1 MRTCLY
7 IVVDDDERFKALA
20 HPARRALLRLVRD
33 EARPVGELAEA
44 LSVSQPATSQHLAV
58 LRDAGLVTV
67 ERQGRSRLYQA
78 DMATLSELR
87 AYFDDFW
94 STSVDR
100 LQAFAEQAA
109 ARREHA
115 S

>member
-1 MRTCLY
+1 MSL
-7 IVVDDDERFKALA
+7 VVDDERFRALS

-33 EARPVGELAEA
+33 DARPVGELAEA
-44 LSVSQPATSQHLAV
+44 LEVSQPATSQHLAV

-67 ERQGRSRLYQA
+67 ERRGRSRWYQA

-87 AYFDDFW
+87 EFFDDFW
-94 STSVDR
+94 ETAADR
-100 LQAFAEQAA
+100 LQVVAEQVAP
-109 ARREHA
+109 RRERA